1 MTNAICMV
9 GRPKAPYVSQGL
21 SDYARRLK
29 AWGGCEL
36 IAVKGFRAAKTT
48 PVSEVMAKEGQG
60 LLARLEGRDVVWALD
75 REGRAWPSEE
85 WAQELGRVRDQGARR
100 LVLVIGGA
108 LGLSPEVLRRSDA
121 RVSLGPATLAH
132 ELAALVTIEQL
143 YRAYTILAGMPYHRA

>member
-9 GRPKAPYVSQGL
+9 GRPKAAHIAQGL

-36 IAVKGFRAAKTT
+36 IAVKSVRAGKAT
-48 PVSEVMAKEGQG
+48 PASEVMAKEGQG

-75 REGRAWPSEE
+75 RKGRGWSSEE
-85 WAQELGRVRDQGARR
+85 WARELARIRDQGTRR

-132 ELAALVTIEQL
+132 ELAALVAAEQL
-143 YRAYTILAGMPYHRA
+143 YRAYTILAGLPYHRA